1 MTERR
6 LVHGYTNQS
15 WLDGGL
21 VVKQYQNGDAAE
33 RLQTET
39 ATLTRVAGVV
49 PVPEVIEVNTARAR
63 VTFAFVPGR
72 HGQELIDE
80 GHAARVLQAAGRI
93 LRRLQD
99 QMPGL
104 VHGDYGP
111 QNLLLE
117 PESLDVVAVL
127 DWEFAHDGN
136 PVEDLAWAEW
146 IVRMHH
152 PDAVRHLPA
161 LFDGYR
167 GRPAWRLR
175 QATMQDRCA
184 RLREVCLGRGDQV
197 AADMWRTREQ
207 LTRVWRE

>member
-21 VVKQYQNGDAAE
+21 VVKQYRNGDAAE
-33 RLQTET
+33 RMQTEV

-49 PVPEVIEVNTARAR
+49 PVPDVIEVDTARAR
-63 VTFAFVPGR
+63 VTVAFVPGR

-80 GHAARVLQAAGRI
+80 GHATHVLQAAGWV
-93 LRRLQD
+93 LRRLHD

-117 PESLDVVAVL
+117 PESLEVVAVL

-161 LFDGYR
+161 LFAAYR
-167 GRPAWRLR
+167 GRPAWRR
-175 QATMQDRCA
+175 RHATMQDRCA
-184 RLREVCLGRGDQV
+184 MLREVCLARDDHV

-207 LTRVWRE
+207 LTSNWRE